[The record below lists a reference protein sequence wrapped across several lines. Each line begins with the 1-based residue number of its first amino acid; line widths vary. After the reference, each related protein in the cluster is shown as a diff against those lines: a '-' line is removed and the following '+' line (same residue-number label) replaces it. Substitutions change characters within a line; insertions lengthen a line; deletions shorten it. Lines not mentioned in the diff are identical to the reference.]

1 MTDRKVDLVL
11 EEISTNCKQLGVDDY
26 EVLMKDSNSENYSH
40 DKGKVLEQKVT
51 QNQVLGLRL
60 FLDGKVGMS
69 YTEALDSE
77 SLKAVCEQAMLTL
90 KFSTPNPKQ
99 LLALETINVIDDNSE
114 LNQALDITIE
124 EKLALARELENEVL
138 SLSDHVK
145 SVPYNGLAFSSART
159 FIRNSKGVNSELSRK
174 QVRATSSCLLE
185 HEAKQAFDYISY
197 SYPNLNE
204 INPREMAKK
213 VYEET
218 LAMLEAGPLSNG
230 RYDVVFNPET
240 FEELF
245 HTFSV
250 IFSSEAA
257 RKELNPLWKQR
268 NSLIASP
275 LLSVYDRPRAAYGL
289 GRVLIDDEG
298 VATANHTLIE
308 NGYFIDGI
316 YNSYTANFFGTKS
329 SGHAKR
335 SPKSPLDV
343 QLHQPEISVGL
354 SSKEEIYKGQL
365 LYVTRLD
372 GLHSGANL
380 ISGDFSFGVAGYVL
394 EDGAKQFSFKETTVK
409 GNFYQMLKDIMLIGS
424 EIKSSNSGEFFAPEI
439 RFGGLSLAS

>member
-11 EEISTNCKQLGVDDY
+11 EEILANCQQLGVDDY
-26 EVLMKDSNSENYSH
+26 EVLMKSASSETYSH

-51 QNQVLGLRL
+51 QSQVLGLRL

-90 KFSTPNPKQ
+90 KFSMPNPNQ

-114 LNQALDITIE
+114 LNQDLDISIE

-138 SLSDHVK
+138 SLSDQVK
-145 SVPYNGLAFSSART
+145 SVPYNGLAFSNART
-159 FIRNSKGVNSELSRK
+159 FIRNSKNINSELSRK

-185 HEAKQAFDYISY
+185 YENKQAFDYISY

-213 VYEET
+213 VYEESF
-218 LAMLEAGPLSNG
+218 AMLEAGPLSNG

-298 VATANHTLIE
+298 VATTNHTLIE

-343 QLHQPEISVGL
+343 QLQQPEIAAGL
-354 SSKEEIYKGQL
+354 SSHAELYKGQL

-424 EIKSSNSGEFFAPEI
+424 EIKPSNSGDFFAPEI

>member
-11 EEISTNCKQLGVDDY
+11 EEILANCQQLGVDDY
-26 EVLMKDSNSENYSH
+26 EVLMKSASSENYSH

-51 QNQVLGLRL
+51 QSQVLGLRL

-114 LNQALDITIE
+114 LNQELDITIE
-124 EKLALARELENEVL
+124 EKLALARELEAEVL
-138 SLSDHVK
+138 SLSNHVK
-145 SVPYNGLAFSSART
+145 SVPYNGLAFSNART
-159 FIRNSKGVNSELSRK
+159 FIRNSKNVNSGLSRR

-185 HEAKQAFDYISY
+185 HENKQAFDYISY

-213 VYEET
+213 VYEES

-298 VATANHTLIE
+298 VATTNHTLIE
-308 NGYFIDGI
+308 NGYFVDGI

-335 SPKSPLDV
+335 SPKSSLDV
-343 QLHQPEISVGL
+343 QLHQPEIAAGL
-354 SSKEEIYKGQL
+354 SLHAELYKGQL
-365 LYVTRLD
+365 LYITRLD

-424 EIKSSNSGEFFAPEI
+424 EIKPSNSGDFFAPEI
-439 RFGGLSLAS
+439 RFGELSFAA

>member
-11 EEISTNCKQLGVDDY
+11 QEISTNCKQLGVDDY
-26 EVLMKDSNSENYSH
+26 EVLMKDSNSEIYSH
-40 DKGKVLEQKVT
+40 DKGKILEQKIT
-51 QNQVLGLRL
+51 QSQVLGVRL

-77 SLKAVCEQAMLTL
+77 SLKAVCKQAMLTL
-90 KFSTPNPKQ
+90 EFSTPNPKQ
-99 LLALETINVIDDNSE
+99 LLAKETVNVIDDNSE

-124 EKLALARELENEVL
+124 EKLALARELEAKVF
-138 SLSDHVK
+138 SLSDQVK
-145 SVPYNGLAFSSART
+145 SVPYNGLVFFNART
-159 FIRNSKGVNSELSRK
+159 FIKNSKGVNSELSRK

-213 VYEET
+213 VYEES

-298 VATANHTLIE
+298 VATTNHTLIE

-335 SPKSPLDV
+335 SPKSSLGV
-343 QLHQPEISVGL
+343 QLHQPEISAGL
-354 SSKEEIYKGQL
+354 SSRAELYKGRL

-424 EIKSSNSGEFFAPEI
+424 EIKTSNSGDFFAPEI